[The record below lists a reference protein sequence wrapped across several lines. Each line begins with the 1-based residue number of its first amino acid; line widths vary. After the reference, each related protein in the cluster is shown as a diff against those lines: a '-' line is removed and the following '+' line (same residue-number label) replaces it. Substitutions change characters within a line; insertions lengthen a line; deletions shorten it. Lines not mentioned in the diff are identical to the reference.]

1 MKTHLTYKDGKSDK
15 FWQIETQ
22 GNSFRVT
29 YGKTGTAGTS
39 QTKEFNSETTCL
51 KEGEKLVAEK
61 KKKGYVESTDFV
73 KNTTTSNTK
82 VEKTTSLLLSP
93 AFASYL
99 AERVKGIEET

>member
-1 MKTHLTYKDGKSDK
+1 MKRIGYKVSLKKTLPMKTHLTYKDGKSDK

-51 KEGEKLVAEK
+51 KEGEKLVA
-61 KKKGYVESTDFV
+61 
-73 KNTTTSNTK
+73 
-82 VEKTTSLLLSP
+82 
-93 AFASYL
+93 
-99 AERVKGIEET
+99 